1 VNFAKISGKFLA
13 ILKRD
18 ALTAIRYRNTFW
30 VSTAGIALELAA
42 FFYLARAVGPGFRPE
57 GIAYFP
63 FLLVGTGL
71 FGFFMTGIT
80 GFVNTVQEA
89 QQSGTFEVLMTTS
102 TSPQLLVMLSAAS
115 AFLGRLLFL
124 AGYIVLGAIVFGVPL
139 HSVDWPA
146 CLVVVLLTTLL
157 AIAIGVAAAAA
168 QVAIQKG
175 SAVLWILGAGGW
187 FVTGTIF
194 PVSALPNTLRHVADV
209 IPITHALNAMRSAL
223 LQSAS
228 FTQLRAELMVLSI
241 FVVLLLPFSLLLFSA
256 ALNSARRRG
265 TLSFY

>member
-1 VNFAKISGKFLA
+1 MNFAIAFDKFLA

-18 ALTAIRYRNTFW
+18 ALTAIRYRNSFW
-30 VSTAGIALELAA
+30 VSSAGIALELAA
-42 FFYLARAVGPGFRPE
+42 FFYLARAIGPGFRPE
-57 GIAYFP
+57 GVAYFP

-115 AFLGRLLFL
+115 AVLGRLLFF
-124 AGYIVLGAIVFGVPL
+124 AAYIAVGALVFGVTL
-139 HSVDWPA
+139 ASVNWAA
-146 CLVVVLLTTLL
+146 CLVVALLTVLL

-168 QVAIQKG
+168 QVALQKG
-175 SAVLWILGAGGW
+175 GAVLWLLGAGGW

-194 PVSALPNTLRHVADV
+194 PVSALPAGLRQVADM

-223 LQSAS
+223 LQSAG
-228 FTQLRAELMVLSI
+228 FTQLRSELLVLII
-241 FVVLLLPFSLLLFSA
+241 FVAALLPFSMIVFSA
-256 ALNSARRRG
+256 ALNAARRRG
-265 TLSFY
+265 SLSFY

>member
-1 VNFAKISGKFLA
+1 MNLAATCDKFFA

-18 ALTAIRYRNTFW
+18 TLTAIRYRNSFW
-30 VSTAGIALELAA
+30 VSSAGIALELAA
-42 FFYLARAVGPGFRPE
+42 FFYLARAIGPGFRPE
-57 GIAYFP
+57 GVAYFP

-71 FGFFMTGIT
+71 FGFFMAGVT

-115 AFLGRLLFL
+115 AVFGRVVFFV
-124 AGYIVLGAIVFGVPL
+124 AYILVGALVFGVTL
-139 HSVDWPA
+139 AAVNWAA
-146 CLVVVLLTTLL
+146 CLVVALLTVLL

-168 QVAIQKG
+168 QVAVQKG
-175 SAVLWILGAGGW
+175 GAVLWILGAGGW

-194 PVSALPNTLRHVADV
+194 PVNALPASLRRVADA

-223 LQSAS
+223 LQSAG
-228 FTQLRAELMVLSI
+228 FAQLRGELIILAL
-241 FVVLLLPFSLLLFSA
+241 FVALLLPCSMIAFSA
-256 ALNSARRRG
+256 ALNSARQRG

>member
-1 VNFAKISGKFLA
+1 VNFAKISDKFLA

-18 ALTAIRYRNTFW
+18 ALTAIRYRNSFW

-42 FFYLARAVGPGFRPE
+42 FFYLARAIGPGFRPE

-102 TSPQLLVMLSAAS
+102 TSPQVLVMLSAAS

-139 HSVDWPA
+139 HAVDWPA
-146 CLVVVLLTTLL
+146 CLVVALLTTLL

-168 QVAIQKG
+168 QVAIHKG
-175 SAVLWILGAGGW
+175 GAVLWILGAGGW

-194 PVSALPNTLRHVADV
+194 PVSALPNALRHVADV

-228 FTQLRAELMVLSI
+228 FTQLRGELIILSI

-256 ALNSARRRG
+256 ALNGARRRG